1 MSDTTKATS
10 PRPVAEL
17 PANTIGL
24 FSTTSS
30 SLANIAPALS
40 VYLTIPAIVIA
51 MGSLAPWAFA
61 IAAVAILAT
70 GNSLIQ
76 FARRMPS
83 AGGFISYITRAA
95 TGQAGTGGRTGKFLG
110 AMTFYLILLIY
121 PISVG
126 SVVVFVGSWSV
137 GYAGWSPGTWI
148 WVTLGAMAVGVPV
161 LLRGTGISIKTAFIL
176 FLTEAVALLLLSVIV
191 LVRAHAAFSAPFHA
205 VGGSPGG
212 FAGIGGL
219 TFGLAVF
226 SYVGWE
232 NSAPLAE
239 ESRNPRRIVPQTVV
253 ISILIT
259 MVVFVVSCYALIV
272 GFAGWQGS
280 AAGVKTIGTLAA
292 PYLTLASH
300 YAPWLHFIMFLI
312 GVTSSLSCYL
322 AAGLPGTRYIFH
334 GARAG
339 LLPTSLSRVSTRT
352 GVPFPSVIVY
362 VGLMAVATVIL
373 DLILHNAVTIAT
385 DEAGISTVPLLVIYG
400 ATCVLVPVFVWRVDR
415 AHFSWLWHILFPL
428 IGVGV
433 VGYGVWESINPGQ
446 APPAN
451 HYWIFVLIY
460 LVVGAAGGFVA
471 LRRGGPTTAVLTR
484 GLAEDTATGK

>member
-1 MSDTTKATS
+1 MSDTTQAVSPTGAT
-10 PRPVAEL
+10 EL
-17 PANTIGL
+17 PANSIGL

-51 MGSLAPWAFA
+51 MGAMAPWAFVF
-61 IAAVAILAT
+61 AAVAILAT
-70 GNSLIQ
+70 GNSLIE

-95 TGQAGTGGRTGKFLG
+95 TGEVDVGGRTGKFLG
-110 AMTFYLILLIY
+110 AMTFYLILFIY

-126 SVVVFVGSWSV
+126 SVVVFIGSWSAQ
-137 GYAGWSPGTWI
+137 YAGWSTGTWI
-148 WVTLGAMAVGVPV
+148 WVTLGAMAIGVPV
-161 LLRGTGISIKTAFIL
+161 LLRGTGISIKTAFVL

-191 LVRAHAAFSAPFHA
+191 LVRAHAALGAPLHA

-253 ISILIT
+253 LSILIT
-259 MVVFVVSCYALIV
+259 MVVFFISCYALVV

-280 AAGVKTIGTLAA
+280 ATGMKTITGLAA

-312 GVTSSLSCYL
+312 GVTSSLSCFL
-322 AAGLPGTRYIFH
+322 AAGLPGSRYIFH

-339 LLPTSLSRVSTRT
+339 LLPPQLSRVSART
-352 GVPFPSVIVY
+352 GVPTPSIVMY

-373 DLILHNAVTIAT
+373 DLIMRNPITIAT

-400 ATCVLVPVFVWRVDR
+400 ATCVLMPVFVWRVDR
-415 AHFSWLWHILFPL
+415 AHFAPLRHGLLPL

-433 VGYGVWESINPGQ
+433 VGYGIWESIKPGQ

-451 HYWIFVLIY
+451 HYWIWVLIY

-484 GLAEDTATGK
+484 GLSEDSATGK

>member
-1 MSDTTKATS
+1 
-10 PRPVAEL
+10 
-17 PANTIGL
+17 
-24 FSTTSS
+24 
-30 SLANIAPALS
+30 
-40 VYLTIPAIVIA
+40 
-51 MGSLAPWAFA
+51 MGSMAPWAFV

-70 GNSLIQ
+70 GNSLIE

-95 TGQAGTGGRTGKFLG
+95 TGNLDRGGRTGKFLG
-110 AMTFYLILLIY
+110 AMTFYLILFIY

-126 SVVVFVGSWSV
+126 SVVVFIGSWSV
-137 GYAGWSPGTWI
+137 GYAGWSTGTWI
-148 WVTLGAMAVGVPV
+148 WITLGAMAIGVPV
-161 LLRGTGISIKTAFIL
+161 LLRGTGISIQTAFVL

-191 LVRAHAAFSAPFHA
+191 LVRAHAAISAPFHA

-239 ESRNPRRIVPQTVV
+239 ESRNPRRIVPQTAVL
-253 ISILIT
+253 SILIT
-259 MVVFVVSCYALIV
+259 MVVFVVSCYALVV

-280 AAGVKTIGTLAA
+280 ATGMKTIGGPAA

-312 GVTSSLSCYL
+312 GVTSSLSCFL
-322 AAGLPGTRYIFH
+322 AAGLPGSRYIFH

-339 LLPTSLSRVSTRT
+339 LLPPQLSRVSART
-352 GVPFPSVIVY
+352 GVPFPSVIMY
-362 VGLMAVATVIL
+362 VGLMVVATVLL
-373 DLILHNAVTIAT
+373 DLIMRNPITIAT

-400 ATCVLVPVFVWRVDR
+400 ATCVLMPVFVWRVDR
-415 AHFSWLWHILFPL
+415 AHFWPLRHGLLPL

-433 VGYGVWESINPGQ
+433 VGYGIWESINPGQ

-451 HYWIFVLIY
+451 HYWSFVLIY

-471 LRRGGPTTAVLTR
+471 LRRRGPSTAVLSR
-484 GLAEDTATGK
+484 GLSGDGA